1 MGDTMRAAWYERNGP
16 AAEVLKVGELPVPE
30 PGPGEVRVRVVASGL
45 NPTDVKARAGSRPL
59 GYPRVVPHQ
68 DGAGVIDKVGPGVP
82 ASRVGERVWLYIV
95 QWQRPWGTAA
105 EFTVVPAR
113 LAVTLPANTSFAEG
127 ACLGIPAVTAHR
139 CLFADGP
146 LAGQTVL
153 VTGGAGAVGHYA
165 VQLAKWA
172 GARVIATVSSAE
184 KAALAA
190 AGGADHTV
198 NYRTSDAAA
207 AILELTGGAGVD
219 RIVDVD
225 FGANLPVSVK
235 VLKTN
240 GTIATYASMG
250 EPEPKLPFYALMA
263 KNATI
268 RLVLLYTMPDRAKDE
283 AARDIAHLVET
294 GRLIHVIGARF
305 PLARIVEAHQAQE
318 SGKVTGNIVVDV
330 AEDSS

>member
-1 MGDTMRAAWYERNGP
+1 MRAAWYERNGS
-16 AAEVLKVGELPVPE
+16 AADVLTLGEMPVPE
-30 PGPGEVRVRVVASGL
+30 PGPGEVRLRVVVSGL
-45 NPTDVKARAGSRPL
+45 NPTDVKSRAGSRPM
-59 GYPRVVPHQ
+59 GFPRVVPHQ

-82 ASRVGERVWLYIV
+82 ASRVGERVWVFTV

-113 LAVTLPANTSFAEG
+113 LAVRLPSNTGFDEG

-165 VQLAKWA
+165 VQLARWA
-172 GARVIATVSSAE
+172 GARVIATVSSPE
-184 KAALAA
+184 KAAAA
-190 AGGADHTV
+190 AAAGADHTV
-198 NYRTSDAAA
+198 NYRSADPAAQ
-207 AILELTGGAGVD
+207 ILELTGGAGVD

-225 FGANLPVSVK
+225 FGANLPVSLK
-235 VLKTN
+235 VLKVN

-250 EPEPKLPFYALMA
+250 DPEPKIPFYALMA
-263 KNATI
+263 KNTTI
-268 RLVLLYTMPDRAKDE
+268 RPVLLYTMPDRARDE
-283 AARDIAHLVET
+283 AVSDIVRLVEG
-294 GRLIHVIGARF
+294 GRLLHQIGARF
-305 PLARIVEAHQAQE
+305 PLERIVEAHQAQE

-330 AEDSS
+330 APAP

>member
-1 MGDTMRAAWYERNGP
+1 MRAAWYERNGP
-16 AAEVLKVGELPVPE
+16 AADVLNVGEMPVPE
-30 PGPGEVRVRVVASGL
+30 PGPGEVRVRVIASGL
-45 NPTDVKARAGSRPL
+45 NPTDVKSRAGSRPM

-68 DGAGVIDKVGPGVP
+68 DGAGVVDKVGPGVP
-82 ASRVGERVWLYIV
+82 ATRVGERVWLYIV
-95 QWQRPWGTAA
+95 QWQRAWGTAA
-105 EFTVVPAR
+105 EFTIVPAR
-113 LAVTLPANTSFAEG
+113 LAVRLPANTSFAEG

-172 GARVIATVSSAE
+172 GATVIATVSSSE

-190 AGGADHTV
+190 MAGADHAV
-198 NYRTSDAAA
+198 NYRTGDTAAE
-207 AILELTGGAGVD
+207 ILKLTGGAGVD

-235 VLKTN
+235 VLKVN
-240 GTIATYASMG
+240 GTITTYASMG

-268 RLVLLYTMPDRAKDE
+268 RPVLLYTMPERAKDE
-283 AARDIAHLVET
+283 AVRDIAHLVET
-294 GRLIHVIGARF
+294 GRLVRTIGARF
-305 PLARIVEAHQAQE
+305 SLERIVEAHQAQE

-330 AEDSS
+330 AEGA

>member
-1 MGDTMRAAWYERNGP
+1 VRAAWYERTGA

-45 NPTDVKARAGSRPL
+45 NPTDVKARVRPGSMPAS
-59 GYPRVVPHQ
+59 RVIPHQ
-68 DGAGVIDKVGPGVP
+68 DGAGIIDKVGPGVP
-82 ASRVGERVWLYIV
+82 ATRVGERVWVYIV
-95 QWQRPWGTAA
+95 QWQREWGTAA
-105 EFTVVPAR
+105 ELTVVPAR
-113 LAVTLPANTSFAEG
+113 LAVRLPENTSFAEG

-146 LAGQTVL
+146 IAGQTVL

-190 AGGADHTV
+190 AAGADHTV
-198 NYRTSDAAA
+198 NYRRGDPAKE
-207 AILELTGGAGVD
+207 ILALTDGAGVD

-225 FGANLPVSVK
+225 FGGNLAVSLEAIK
-235 VLKTN
+235 VN
-240 GTIATYASMG
+240 GVLAAYASMG
-250 EPEPKLPFYALMA
+250 EREPKLPFYPLMS
-263 KNATI
+263 KNVTI
-268 RLVLLYTMPDRAKDE
+268 RPVLIYTMPE
-283 AARDIAHLVET
+283 AAQDQGAADVRRLVEA
-294 GRLIHVIGARF
+294 GRLMHVIGARF
-305 PLARIVEAHQAQE
+305 PLERVVEAHEAQE

-330 AEDSS
+330 RAES

>member
-1 MGDTMRAAWYERNGP
+1 MRAAWYERNGP
-16 AAEVLKVGELPVPE
+16 AADVLNVGELPVPE
-30 PGPGEVRVRVVASGL
+30 PGPGEVRLRVVASGL
-45 NPTDVKARAGSRPL
+45 NPTDVKARAGSRPM
-59 GYPRVVPHQ
+59 GFPRVVPHQ

-82 ASRVGERVWLYIV
+82 ASRLDERVWVFTV
-95 QWQRPWGTAA
+95 QWQRAWGTAA

-113 LAVTLPANTSFAEG
+113 LAVRLPPTTSFAEG

-165 VQLAKWA
+165 VQLANWA
-172 GARVIATVSSAE
+172 GARVIATVSSPE
-184 KAALAA
+184 KATAA
-190 AGGADHTV
+190 AAAGADHTV
-198 NYRTSDAAA
+198 NYRSADPAAQ
-207 AILELTGGAGVD
+207 ILELTGGAGVD

-225 FGANLPVSVK
+225 FGANLPMSLK
-235 VLKTN
+235 VLKVN

-250 EPEPKLPFYALMA
+250 DPEPKLPFYPFMA

-268 RLVLLYTMPDRAKDE
+268 RPVLLYTMPERARDE
-283 AARDIAHLVET
+283 AVSDILRLVEA
-294 GRLIHVIGARF
+294 GRLLHQIGARF
-305 PLARIVEAHQAQE
+305 PLERIVEAHQAQE

-330 AEDSS
+330 APAP

>member
-1 MGDTMRAAWYERNGP
+1 MGNSMRAAWYERNGP
-16 AAEVLKVGELPVPE
+16 AAEVLKLGELPVPE
-30 PGPGEVRVRVVASGL
+30 PGPGEVRVRVVTSGL
-45 NPTDVKARAGSRPL
+45 NPTDVKARAGSRPM

-68 DGAGVIDKVGPGVP
+68 DGAGVIDKVGSGVP

-105 EFTVVPAR
+105 EFTVVPAP

-172 GARVIATVSSAE
+172 GARVIATVSSPE

-198 NYRTSDAAA
+198 NYRTSDAATE
-207 AILELTGGAGVD
+207 ILALTGGAGVD

-240 GTIATYASMG
+240 STIATYASMG

-268 RLVLLYTMPDRAKDE
+268 RPVLLYTMPDRAKDE

-305 PLARIVEAHQAQE
+305 PLERIVEAHRAQE
-318 SGKVTGNIVVDV
+318 SGTVTGNIVVDV

>member
-1 MGDTMRAAWYERNGP
+1 MRAAWYERNGP
-16 AAEVLKVGELPVPE
+16 AAEVLKVGEMPVPE
-30 PGPGEVRVRVVASGL
+30 PGPGEVRVRVVVSGL
-45 NPTDVKARAGSRPL
+45 NPTDVKSRAGSRPM

-68 DGAGVIDKVGPGVP
+68 DGAGIIDKVGPGVP

-95 QWQRPWGTAA
+95 QWQRAWGTAA
-105 EFTVVPAR
+105 EFTIVPAR
-113 LAVTLPANTSFAEG
+113 LAVRLPANTSFAEG

-172 GARVIATVSSAE
+172 GATVIATVSSPE

-190 AGGADHTV
+190 VAGADHTV

-207 AILELTGGAGVD
+207 EILTLTSGAGVD

-225 FGANLPVSVK
+225 FGANLPVSLK

-263 KNATI
+263 KNATL
-268 RLVLLYTMPDRAKDE
+268 RAVLLYTMPERAKDE
-283 AARDIAHLVET
+283 AARDVAHLVET
-294 GRLIHVIGARF
+294 GRLVHTIGARF
-305 PLARIVEAHQAQE
+305 PLERIVEAHQAQE

-330 AEDSS
+330 AQDA